1 MAKHTICDFYSGTLT
16 THIFAEK
23 TYFLRL
29 SEIASFEFVSYIL
42 LLHNL
47 YAGGWEDKSC

>member
-1 MAKHTICDFYSGTLT
+1 MICDFYPETLP
-16 THIFAEK
+16 THIFAKK
-23 TYFLRL
+23 TYFLHL
-29 SEIASFEFVSYIL
+29 SEIASGEFVSYIL